1 MFGMGFTELLVIAVI
16 AILFLGPDKLPSTMV
31 EIAKF
36 FRNMKQ
42 TVNSVKESINEEIHL
57 EDIKKEAME
66 YKQKLLE
73 AETKIQSTMSTAHLN
88 EEINALI
95 EDEAPPVRSD
105 KPIKPSYEQPTF
117 TKRKTEND
125 TTPDEHMPEKNTAS
139 DQQTSQEVAQEEPQH
154 KETKNA

>member
-36 FRNMKQ
+36 FRSMKQ

-57 EDIKKEAME
+57 EDIKKEALE

-73 AETKIQSTMSTAHLN
+73 AETQINSTVNVHSLN
-88 EEINALI
+88 EEINSLI
-95 EDEAPPVRSD
+95 EDETPPQTD
-105 KPIKPSYEQPTF
+105 KPVKPKYEEPTF
-117 TKRKTEND
+117 KKKKSTL
-125 TTPDEHMPEKNTAS
+125 DEEIEKIT
-139 DQQTSQEVAQEEPQH
+139 DE
-154 KETKNA
+154 ETKSEEKPLKEEKKDV